1 MARKKKSEIDSQL
14 RREWLEK
21 HQAGQ
26 SIFKL
31 SVEYQRDTRTIKHH
45 VETALRE
52 KEAKEARV
60 IVIRDALQNHH
71 AKLISYTERLYGNVD
86 SEDPVTSALL
96 EDRMYNALKS
106 HLPRSSL
113 WNYLNRLNH
122 LYEKLDE
129 LKVRLRTKLQG
140 EIEKDTAIPTK
151 ESVHLGLLEAFHFQV
166 ITWAKGHGGIS
177 LKDSF
182 RVHALGNGESS
193 VEYGSFHLGVVVDSD
208 VPRIK
213 AIIGCWEEK
222 LTKRPEYDD
231 AKAIFNQLN
240 SLKVKTKEE
249 LAVIF
254 ERGIV
259 PGSCKY
265 CPA

>member
-1 MARKKKSEIDSQL
+1 MARRKKSRIDSQL
-14 RREWLEK
+14 CREWLEK

-26 SIFKL
+26 SIFRL
-31 SVEYQRDTRTIKHH
+31 SVEYERDPRTVKHH
-45 VETALRE
+45 VERALRE

-60 IVIRDALQNHH
+60 IVMRDALQSHH
-71 AKLISYTERLYGNVD
+71 ARLISYTKRLYDNVD
-86 SEDPVTSALL
+86 SEEPVAPVLL
-96 EDRMYNALKS
+96 EDRMYSALKG
-106 HLPRSSL
+106 HLPRSPL

-122 LYEKLDE
+122 LYGELDE
-129 LKVRLRTKLQG
+129 LKARLRTKLQK
-140 EIEKDTAIPTK
+140 EIEKDAAIPT
-151 ESVHLGLLEAFHFQV
+151 EDSVRQGLLKAFHFQV
-166 ITWAKGHGGIS
+166 VAWAKGHSCIS
-177 LKDSF
+177 LKDF
-182 RVHALGNGESS
+182 FKVHTVGDGKSS

-208 VPRIK
+208 VPRIE
-213 AIIGCWEEK
+213 AIIESWEEK
-222 LTKRPEYDD
+222 LTKRLEYDD

-265 CPA
+265 CPI

>member
-1 MARKKKSEIDSQL
+1 MARKKKSEIDAQL
-14 RREWLEK
+14 RQTWLEK
-21 HQAGQ
+21 NQAGQ

-31 SVEYQRDTRTIKHH
+31 SVEYQRDPRTIKHH
-45 VETALRE
+45 VERALRE

-60 IVIRDALQNHH
+60 IVIRDALQKHH
-71 AKLISYTERLYGNVD
+71 ARLISYAERLYSNVN
-86 SEDPVTSALL
+86 SEDPVTAALL

-106 HLPRSSL
+106 HLPRSPL
-113 WNYLNRLNH
+113 WNYLNRLNQH
-122 LYEKLDE
+122 YEKLDE
-129 LKVRLRTKLQG
+129 LKAQLRIKLH
-140 EIEKDTAIPTK
+140 EELEKDTAITTE

-166 ITWAKGHGGIS
+166 IAWAKGHSGIS

-182 RVHALGNGESS
+182 RVHALGNGKSS
-193 VEYGSFHLGVVVDSD
+193 VEYGSFPLGIVVDAD
-208 VPRIK
+208 VPRIRE
-213 AIIGCWEEK
+213 IIEGWE
-222 LTKRPEYDD
+222 KRLSKWPEYDD

-240 SLKVKTKEE
+240 SLRVKTKEE

-265 CPA
+265 CPV